1 MRRHNKRG
9 YFSPATIMALLL
21 AVLALGLPF
30 IMNGPVKDEDIL
42 TPLPTPESTVTTITE
57 DTKIAAVPTQK
68 PVAVT
73 TKKRTDVSPKPSV
86 TSSGTAP
93 AAVVSSETVKSVQ
106 DKAVNLEKVALG
118 LYRDNG
124 EDITADAL
132 REKAGVPA
140 DEHFIVTI
148 SKKNGNI
155 SKVSYFT
162 KDYSV
167 AFSNGKF
174 SALANIAGDD
184 FEDAVLPIV
193 SIVFKTNA
201 KDSSGKEKM
210 I

>member
-1 MRRHNKRG
+1 M
-9 YFSPATIMALLL
+9 T
-21 AVLALGLPF
+21 
-30 IMNGPVKDEDIL
+30 
-42 TPLPTPESTVTTITE
+42 
-57 DTKIAAVPTQK
+57 TQK

-86 TSSGTAP
+86 ATSKTATPSAP
-93 AAVVSSETVKSVQ
+93 AAVVSGETVKSVQ

-124 EDITADAL
+124 EDITAESV

-148 SKKNGNI
+148 STKYGNV

-167 AFSNGKF
+167 AFSDGKF

-184 FEDAVLPIV
+184 FEDAVL
-193 SIVFKTNA
+193 FL
-201 KDSSGKEKM
+201 
-210 I
+210 

>member
-1 MRRHNKRG
+1 MKRHNKRG

-21 AVLALGLPF
+21 AALALGLPF
-30 IMNGPVKDEDIL
+30 IMNGPVNDEDIL

-57 DTKIAAVPTQK
+57 DSKITAVPTQK

-93 AAVVSSETVKSVQ
+93 AAVVSGETVKSVQ
-106 DKAVNLEKVALG
+106 DKAVNLEKAALG

-124 EDITADAL
+124 DNLTADAV
-132 REKAGVPA
+132 REKAGVPD

-148 SKKNGNI
+148 STKNGNV

-167 AFSNGKF
+167 AFSDGKF

-184 FEDAVLPIV
+184 FEDAVL
-193 SIVFKTNA
+193 FL
-201 KDSSGKEKM
+201 
-210 I
+210 

>member
-9 YFSPATIMALLL
+9 YFSPTTIMALLL

-86 TSSGTAP
+86 TSSKTAP

-184 FEDAVLPIV
+184 FEDAVL
-193 SIVFKTNA
+193 FL
-201 KDSSGKEKM
+201 
-210 I
+210 

>member
-30 IMNGPVKDEDIL
+30 IMNGPVNDEDIL

-57 DTKIAAVPTQK
+57 DSKITAVPTQK

-93 AAVVSSETVKSVQ
+93 SAVVSSETVKSVQ
-106 DKAVNLEKVALG
+106 DKAVNLEKAALG

-124 EDITADAL
+124 DNLTADAV

-184 FEDAVLPIV
+184 FEDAVL
-193 SIVFKTNA
+193 FL
-201 KDSSGKEKM
+201 
-210 I
+210 

>member
-1 MRRHNKRG
+1 MKRHNKRG

-21 AVLALGLPF
+21 AALALGLPF
-30 IMNGPVKDEDIL
+30 IMNGPVNDEDIL
-42 TPLPTPESTVTTITE
+42 TPLPTPESTVTE
-57 DTKIAAVPTQK
+57 DTQITAVPTQK

-184 FEDAVLPIV
+184 FEDAVL
-193 SIVFKTNA
+193 FL
-201 KDSSGKEKM
+201 
-210 I
+210 

>member
-1 MRRHNKRG
+1 MKRHNKRG

-21 AVLALGLPF
+21 AALALGLPF
-30 IMNGPVKDEDIL
+30 IMNGPVNDEDIL

-57 DTKIAAVPTQK
+57 DSKITAVPTQK

-73 TKKRTDVSPKPSV
+73 TKKRTDISPKPSV

-124 EDITADAL
+124 DNLTADAV

-148 SKKNGNI
+148 STKNGNV

-162 KDYSV
+162 KNYSV
-167 AFSNGKF
+167 AFSDGKF

-184 FEDAVLPIV
+184 FEDAVL
-193 SIVFKTNA
+193 FL
-201 KDSSGKEKM
+201 
-210 I
+210 

>member
-1 MRRHNKRG
+1 MKRHNKRG

-30 IMNGPVKDEDIL
+30 IMNGPVNDEDIL

-93 AAVVSSETVKSVQ
+93 SAVVSSETVKSVQ

-124 EDITADAL
+124 DNLTADAL
-132 REKAGVPA
+132 REKAGVPD

-148 SKKNGNI
+148 SKKNGNV

-184 FEDAVLPIV
+184 FEDAVL
-193 SIVFKTNA
+193 FL
-201 KDSSGKEKM
+201 
-210 I
+210 

>member
-9 YFSPATIMALLL
+9 YFSPTTIMALLL

-30 IMNGPVKDEDIL
+30 IMNGPVNDEDIL

-106 DKAVNLEKVALG
+106 DKAINLEKVALG

-124 EDITADAL
+124 ENITADAL
-132 REKAGVPA
+132 REKAGVLESYSRPK
-140 DEHFIVTI
+140 ELTRSMVETFIDHIVICSSSDGT
-148 SKKNGNI
+148 SKQEIKIYWN
-155 SKVSYFT
+155 F
-162 KDYSV
+162 
-167 AFSNGKF
+167 
-174 SALANIAGDD
+174 
-184 FEDAVLPIV
+184 
-193 SIVFKTNA
+193 
-201 KDSSGKEKM
+201 
-210 I
+210 

>member
-1 MRRHNKRG
+1 MKRHNKRG

-30 IMNGPVKDEDIL
+30 IMNGPVNDEDIL

-93 AAVVSSETVKSVQ
+93 SAVVSSETVKSVQ
-106 DKAVNLEKVALG
+106 DKAINLEKVALG

-124 EDITADAL
+124 ENITADAL

-184 FEDAVLPIV
+184 FEDAVL
-193 SIVFKTNA
+193 FL
-201 KDSSGKEKM
+201 
-210 I
+210 

>member
-9 YFSPATIMALLL
+9 YFSPTTIMALLL

-30 IMNGPVKDEDIL
+30 IMNGPVNDEDIL

-93 AAVVSSETVKSVQ
+93 SAVVSSETVKSVQ

-132 REKAGVPA
+132 REKAGVPD

-162 KDYSV
+162 KDYSI

-184 FEDAVLPIV
+184 FEDAVL
-193 SIVFKTNA
+193 FL
-201 KDSSGKEKM
+201 
-210 I
+210 

>member
-30 IMNGPVKDEDIL
+30 IMNGPVNDEDIL

-93 AAVVSSETVKSVQ
+93 SAVVSSETVKSVQ

-124 EDITADAL
+124 KDITADAL
-132 REKAGVPA
+132 REKAGVPD

-184 FEDAVLPIV
+184 FEDAVL
-193 SIVFKTNA
+193 FL
-201 KDSSGKEKM
+201 
-210 I
+210 

>member
-9 YFSPATIMALLL
+9 YFSPTTIMALLL

-118 LYRDNG
+118 LYRNNG

-174 SALANIAGDD
+174 SALANIAGND
-184 FEDAVLPIV
+184 FEDAVL
-193 SIVFKTNA
+193 FL
-201 KDSSGKEKM
+201 
-210 I
+210 

>member
-1 MRRHNKRG
+1 MKRHNKRG
-9 YFSPATIMALLL
+9 YFSPATIMALLV

-30 IMNGPVKDEDIL
+30 IMNGPVNDEDIL

-57 DTKIAAVPTQK
+57 DSKITVVPTQK

-93 AAVVSSETVKSVQ
+93 AAVVSGETVKSVQ

-124 EDITADAL
+124 DNLTADAV
-132 REKAGVPA
+132 REKAGVPD

-174 SALANIAGDD
+174 SALANVAGDD
-184 FEDAVLPIV
+184 FEDAVL
-193 SIVFKTNA
+193 FL
-201 KDSSGKEKM
+201 
-210 I
+210 

>member
-1 MRRHNKRG
+1 MRRHNKRV
-9 YFSPATIMALLL
+9 YFSPTTIMALLL

-30 IMNGPVKDEDIL
+30 IMNGPVNDEDIL

-93 AAVVSSETVKSVQ
+93 SAVVSSETVKSVQ
-106 DKAVNLEKVALG
+106 DKAINLEKVALG

-124 EDITADAL
+124 ENITADAL

-184 FEDAVLPIV
+184 FEDAVL
-193 SIVFKTNA
+193 FL
-201 KDSSGKEKM
+201 
-210 I
+210 

>member
-9 YFSPATIMALLL
+9 YFSPTTIMALLL

-30 IMNGPVKDEDIL
+30 IMNGPVNDEDIL

-124 EDITADAL
+124 ENITADAL

-184 FEDAVLPIV
+184 FEDAVL
-193 SIVFKTNA
+193 FL
-201 KDSSGKEKM
+201 
-210 I
+210 

>member
-1 MRRHNKRG
+1 MKRHNKRG

-21 AVLALGLPF
+21 AMLALGLPF
-30 IMNGPVKDEDIL
+30 IMNGPVNDEDIL
-42 TPLPTPESTVTTITE
+42 TPLPAPESTVTTITE
-57 DTKIAAVPTQK
+57 DSKITAVPTQK

-124 EDITADAL
+124 DNLTADAV

-148 SKKNGNI
+148 STKNGNV

-167 AFSNGKF
+167 AFSDGKF

-184 FEDAVLPIV
+184 FEDAVL
-193 SIVFKTNA
+193 FL
-201 KDSSGKEKM
+201 
-210 I
+210 

>member
-1 MRRHNKRG
+1 MKRHNKRG

-21 AVLALGLPF
+21 AALALGLPF
-30 IMNGPVKDEDIL
+30 IMNGPVNDEDIL

-57 DTKIAAVPTQK
+57 DSKITAVPTQK

-93 AAVVSSETVKSVQ
+93 AAVVSGETVKSVQ

-124 EDITADAL
+124 DNLTADAV

-148 SKKNGNI
+148 STKNGNV

-167 AFSNGKF
+167 AFSDGKF

-184 FEDAVLPIV
+184 FEDAVL
-193 SIVFKTNA
+193 FL
-201 KDSSGKEKM
+201 
-210 I
+210 

>member
-9 YFSPATIMALLL
+9 YFSPTTIMALLL

-30 IMNGPVKDEDIL
+30 IMNGPVKDENIL

-93 AAVVSSETVKSVQ
+93 SAVVSSETVKSVQ

-132 REKAGVPA
+132 REKAGVPD

-184 FEDAVLPIV
+184 FEDAVL
-193 SIVFKTNA
+193 FL
-201 KDSSGKEKM
+201 
-210 I
+210 

>member
-1 MRRHNKRG
+1 MKRHNKRG

-30 IMNGPVKDEDIL
+30 IMNGPVNDEDIL
-42 TPLPTPESTVTTITE
+42 TPLPTPESTITE
-57 DTKIAAVPTQK
+57 DSTITAVPTQK

-86 TSSGTAP
+86 TTSKAATPSAP

-106 DKAVNLEKVALG
+106 DKAVNLEKVALA

-124 EDITADAL
+124 DDITAESV

-162 KDYSV
+162 KNYSV

-174 SALANIAGDD
+174 SALANVAGDD
-184 FEDAVLPIV
+184 FEDAVL
-193 SIVFKTNA
+193 FL
-201 KDSSGKEKM
+201 
-210 I
+210 

>member
-1 MRRHNKRG
+1 MKRHNKRG

-21 AVLALGLPF
+21 AMLALGLPF
-30 IMNGPVKDEDIL
+30 IMNGPVNDEDIL

-57 DTKIAAVPTQK
+57 DSKITAVPTQK

-106 DKAVNLEKVALG
+106 DKAVNLEKVSLG

-124 EDITADAL
+124 DNLTADAV

-148 SKKNGNI
+148 STKNGNV

-167 AFSNGKF
+167 AFSDGKF

-184 FEDAVLPIV
+184 FEDAVL
-193 SIVFKTNA
+193 FL
-201 KDSSGKEKM
+201 
-210 I
+210 

>member
-30 IMNGPVKDEDIL
+30 IMNGPVNDEDIL

-57 DTKIAAVPTQK
+57 DTKIAAVTTQK

-93 AAVVSSETVKSVQ
+93 SAVVSSETVKSVQ

-124 EDITADAL
+124 DNLTADAL
-132 REKAGVPA
+132 REKAGVPD

-148 SKKNGNI
+148 SKKNGNV

-184 FEDAVLPIV
+184 FEDAVL
-193 SIVFKTNA
+193 FL
-201 KDSSGKEKM
+201 
-210 I
+210 

>member
-1 MRRHNKRG
+1 MKRHNKRG

-21 AVLALGLPF
+21 AALALGLPF
-30 IMNGPVKDEDIL
+30 IMNGPVNDEDIL

-57 DTKIAAVPTQK
+57 DSKITAVPTQK

-93 AAVVSSETVKSVQ
+93 SAVVSSETVKSVQ
-106 DKAVNLEKVALG
+106 DKAVNLEKAALG

-124 EDITADAL
+124 DNLTADAV

-148 SKKNGNI
+148 STKNGNV

-167 AFSNGKF
+167 AFSDGKF

-184 FEDAVLPIV
+184 FEDAVL
-193 SIVFKTNA
+193 FL
-201 KDSSGKEKM
+201 
-210 I
+210 

>member
-30 IMNGPVKDEDIL
+30 IMNGPVNDEDIL
-42 TPLPTPESTVTTITE
+42 TPPMPTPESTVTTITE
-57 DTKIAAVPTQK
+57 DSKITAVPTQK

-86 TSSGTAP
+86 TTSKAATPSAP

-106 DKAVNLEKVALG
+106 DKAVNLEKVALA

-124 EDITADAL
+124 DDITAESV

-174 SALANIAGDD
+174 SALANVAGDD
-184 FEDAVLPIV
+184 FEDAVL
-193 SIVFKTNA
+193 FL
-201 KDSSGKEKM
+201 
-210 I
+210 

>member
-1 MRRHNKRG
+1 MKRHNKRG

-30 IMNGPVKDEDIL
+30 IMNGPVNDEDIL
-42 TPLPTPESTVTTITE
+42 TPLPTPESTITE
-57 DTKIAAVPTQK
+57 DSKITAVPTQK

-86 TSSGTAP
+86 TTSKAATPSAP

-118 LYRDNG
+118 LFRDNG
-124 EDITADAL
+124 YDITAESV

-174 SALANIAGDD
+174 SALANVAGDD
-184 FEDAVLPIV
+184 FEDAVL
-193 SIVFKTNA
+193 FL
-201 KDSSGKEKM
+201 
-210 I
+210 

>member
-1 MRRHNKRG
+1 MKRHNKRG

-21 AVLALGLPF
+21 AALALGLPF
-30 IMNGPVKDEDIL
+30 IMNGPVNDEDIL

-57 DTKIAAVPTQK
+57 DSKITAVPTQK

-124 EDITADAL
+124 DNLTADAV

-148 SKKNGNI
+148 STKNVNV

-167 AFSNGKF
+167 AFSDGKF

-184 FEDAVLPIV
+184 FEDAVL
-193 SIVFKTNA
+193 FL
-201 KDSSGKEKM
+201 
-210 I
+210 

>member
-9 YFSPATIMALLL
+9 YFSPTTIMALLL

-30 IMNGPVKDEDIL
+30 IMNGPVNDEDIL

-93 AAVVSSETVKSVQ
+93 SAVVSSETVKSVQ

-124 EDITADAL
+124 YDLTADAV
-132 REKAGVPA
+132 REKAGVPD

-148 SKKNGNI
+148 SKKNGNV

-184 FEDAVLPIV
+184 FEDAVL
-193 SIVFKTNA
+193 FL
-201 KDSSGKEKM
+201 
-210 I
+210 

>member
-1 MRRHNKRG
+1 
-9 YFSPATIMALLL
+9 MALLL

-30 IMNGPVKDEDIL
+30 IMNGPVNDEDIL
-42 TPLPTPESTVTTITE
+42 TPLPTPESTITE
-57 DTKIAAVPTQK
+57 DSTITAVPTQK

-86 TSSGTAP
+86 TTSKAATPSAP
-93 AAVVSSETVKSVQ
+93 AAVVSSETVKNVQ

-118 LYRDNG
+118 LFRDNG
-124 EDITADAL
+124 YDITADAV

-174 SALANIAGDD
+174 SALANVAGDD
-184 FEDAVLPIV
+184 FEDAVL
-193 SIVFKTNA
+193 FL
-201 KDSSGKEKM
+201 
-210 I
+210 

>member
-1 MRRHNKRG
+1 MKRHNKRG

-30 IMNGPVKDEDIL
+30 IMNGPVNDEDIL
-42 TPLPTPESTVTTITE
+42 TPLPTPESTITTITTITE
-57 DTKIAAVPTQK
+57 DSKITAVPTQK

-93 AAVVSSETVKSVQ
+93 SAVVSSETVKSVQ
-106 DKAVNLEKVALG
+106 DKAVNLEKAALG
-118 LYRDNG
+118 LFRDNG
-124 EDITADAL
+124 YDITAESV

-174 SALANIAGDD
+174 SALANVAGDD
-184 FEDAVLPIV
+184 FEDAVL
-193 SIVFKTNA
+193 FL
-201 KDSSGKEKM
+201 
-210 I
+210 

>member
-30 IMNGPVKDEDIL
+30 IMNGPVNDEDIL
-42 TPLPTPESTVTTITE
+42 TPLPTPESTITE
-57 DTKIAAVPTQK
+57 DSTITAVPTQK

-86 TSSGTAP
+86 TTSKAATPSAP
-93 AAVVSSETVKSVQ
+93 AAVVSSETVKNVQ

-118 LYRDNG
+118 LFRDNG
-124 EDITADAL
+124 YDITADAV

-174 SALANIAGDD
+174 SALANVAGDD
-184 FEDAVLPIV
+184 FEDAVL
-193 SIVFKTNA
+193 FL
-201 KDSSGKEKM
+201 
-210 I
+210 

>member
-30 IMNGPVKDEDIL
+30 IMNGPVNDEDIL

-57 DTKIAAVPTQK
+57 DSKITAVPTQK

-73 TKKRTDVSPKPSV
+73 TKKRTDASPKPSV
-86 TSSGTAP
+86 TTSKAATPSAP
-93 AAVVSSETVKSVQ
+93 AAVVSSETVKNVQ

-124 EDITADAL
+124 DDITAESV

-174 SALANIAGDD
+174 SALANVAGAD
-184 FEDAVLPIV
+184 FEDAVL
-193 SIVFKTNA
+193 FL
-201 KDSSGKEKM
+201 
-210 I
+210 